1 MGKQP
6 IEIKEPPSI
15 KEVEKFCKKIWS
27 NEKEAEWF
35 RTEEKRTKETIGIGR
50 HRIKRSIIF
59 TEDIAKMEIPKT

>member
-35 RTEEKRTKETIGIGR
+35 RAEEKK
-50 HRIKRSIIF
+50 KR
-59 TEDIAKMEIPKT
+59 KRLNNRNRKTSN

>member
-1 MGKQP
+1 MTDVKKFYQEMGKQP

-35 RTEEKRTKETIGIGR
+35 RTEEKRTKET
-50 HRIKRSIIF
+50 
-59 TEDIAKMEIPKT
+59 EQ

>member
-35 RTEEKRTKETIGIGR
+35 RTEEKRTKETEQQEQ
-50 HRIKRSIIF
+50 
-59 TEDIAKMEIPKT
+59 EDIELKEV